1 MTRSISKAAASIFL
15 VATCGAIVFLRI
27 PTTKNNDPSRHAG
40 FESPPPLSALPPIS
54 SSSASNSNADDLPNR
69 RLSEALPNGGCH
81 LTWPVK
87 PPPGVAITYAASYP
101 GCGARMTWNLVE
113 ALTGMWTGDDWNNN
127 GRGDE
132 VITVKTHYPQS
143 NGILVEFDE
152 KIQRGFIVIRN
163 PMKSI
168 PSFFNHIYEMRN
180 HLPVHS
186 ERAPV
191 EEWVKWRNAYLV
203 EEIAEYKKF
212 ICYWMDRYTSENR
225 LLMTYEGLTDDLIG
239 AEVARGLND
248 FLGQVPGV
256 TAIADESVPCIWR
269 AVVKNQPPPQQA
281 EQIKRLE
288 ALALN
293 QPQNQDLAAGDAQAT
308 EVAQHQAPGAGGTP
322 GQPQSVEPLSSG
334 GGGIYSQQQLAQVQQ
349 TNLRRR
355 LDLGHHNSQRK
366 GPEVPRPYLPEDLEK
381 MMDMLLEVA
390 DRYHQE
396 DIRLYHIMMG
406 YYEKVRAARIKL
418 SPDEAVRKPPGGY
431 Y

>member
-1 MTRSISKAAASIFL
+1 MTTRSIPIAVAAIFL
-15 VATCGAIVFLRI
+15 LATCGAILFFQI
-27 PTTKNNDPSRHAG
+27 STTQKNDRSRHVG
-40 FESPPPLSALPPIS
+40 FESPPPLSASPAIS
-54 SSSASNSNADDLPNR
+54 SSSALDTDDRPNR
-69 RLSEALPNGGCH
+69 RLSEALPNGGCQ
-81 LTWPVK
+81 LTNPVK
-87 PPPGVAITYAASYP
+87 PPPDIPITYAASYP

-152 KIQRGFIVIRN
+152 KIHRGFIVIRN

-168 PSFFNHIYEMRN
+168 PSFFNHIFEMRN

-191 EEWVKWRNAYLV
+191 EEWVKWRNAYLA

-212 ICYWMDRYTSENR
+212 ICYWMDRFTPENR

-256 TAIADESVPCIWR
+256 TAIADESVPCIWK
-269 AVVKNQPPPQQA
+269 AVVKNEPPPQQA

-288 ALALN
+288 ALAVN
-293 QPQNQDLAAGDAQAT
+293 QPQNHELAAGDQQAVK
-308 EVAQHQAPGAGGTP
+308 VAQLQAQGA
-322 GQPQSVEPLSSG
+322 GQPQYVEPQSSV
-334 GGGIYSQQQLAQVQQ
+334 GGGIYSQQQLAQAQQ

-366 GPEVPRPYLPEDLEK
+366 GPDVPRPYLPEDLEK

-390 DRYHQE
+390 ERYHQE

-406 YYEKVRAARIKL
+406 YYEKIRAARIKL